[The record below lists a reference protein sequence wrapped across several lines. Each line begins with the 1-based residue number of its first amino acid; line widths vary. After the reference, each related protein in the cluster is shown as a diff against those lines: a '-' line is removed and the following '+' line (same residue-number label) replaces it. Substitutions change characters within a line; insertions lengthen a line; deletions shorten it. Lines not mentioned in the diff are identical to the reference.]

1 MIFIIKKY
9 FILKLKPNIKDR
21 NFVII
26 IMPIIG
32 IDVQKCSTCKEC
44 LRDCPTRNFSMDET
58 QNLVVFNESNCI
70 LCGHCISVCPESAIR
85 YKDMNDEVLEFEGT
99 QDSSTFISYEAMKK
113 LFRAKRSIR
122 QYKNE
127 KVSEE
132 SIKKVIDSM
141 RYAPTGANMRNLKCL
156 ILSSKDKINQLTDS
170 IIAVLE
176 SSDTR
181 ALFKSYREIGYDPI
195 FYNAPQVLIIYS
207 KNPYDTRNSTI
218 AMTYG
223 MLSAETLGL
232 GSCWIGYAH
241 GILSEY
247 PQIRTKFT
255 GIETYV
261 LGVMTLGY
269 PVVKYYRAPP
279 RPPVPVREEN

>member
-1 MIFIIKKY
+1 
-9 FILKLKPNIKDR
+9 
-21 NFVII
+21 
-26 IMPIIG
+26 MPILG
-32 IDVQKCSTCKEC
+32 INLEKCSNCQAC
-44 LRDCPTRNFSMDET
+44 IRDCPTSNFSMDET
-58 QNLVVFNESNCI
+58 QDLVIFASSNCI
-70 LCGHCISVCPESAIR
+70 YCGHCISVCPESAIR

-99 QDSSTFISYEAMKK
+99 QDSSAFISYEAMNK

-127 KVSEE
+127 KVPEE
-132 SIKKVIDSM
+132 SIRKVINSM
-141 RYAPTGANMRNLKCL
+141 RYAPTGGNMRNIKCL
-156 ILSSKDKINQLTDS
+156 ILSSREKINQLTDS
-170 IIAVLE
+170 IIGVLE

-181 ALFKSYREIGYDPI
+181 TVFKSYREIGYDPI

-261 LGVMTLGY
+261 LGVMTIGY
-269 PVVKYYRAPP
+269 PAVKYYRAPP
-279 RPPVPVREEN
+279 RPPLHVREEN